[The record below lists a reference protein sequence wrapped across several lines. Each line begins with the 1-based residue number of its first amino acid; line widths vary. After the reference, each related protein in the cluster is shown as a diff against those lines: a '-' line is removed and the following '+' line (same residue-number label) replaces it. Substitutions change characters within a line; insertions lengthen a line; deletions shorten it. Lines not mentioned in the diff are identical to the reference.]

1 MGALQSG
8 IMYSFSLY
16 QIMQSIVLKFGCK
29 KKRKKRMIII
39 QNFQYIILECVY
51 ITVTLRQSFF
61 SEILEDVLAV
71 IAGGA
76 QVW

>member
-1 MGALQSG
+1 
-8 IMYSFSLY
+8 
-16 QIMQSIVLKFGCK
+16 MQKI
-29 KKRKKRMIII
+29 KKRMIII
-39 QNFQYIILECVY
+39 QNFQYIILECV
-51 ITVTLRQSFF
+51 TLRQSLF

>member
-16 QIMQSIVLKFGCK
+16 QIMQSIVLKFGC

-51 ITVTLRQSFF
+51 ITVTLRQSLF